1 MKRKLEFLLLIIL
14 AVAVILNVWSSYER
28 HKINQQYKKSVDR
41 FESVVDEYDSIAE
54 WMKSKTNQ
62 RKE

>member
-28 HKINQQYKKSVDR
+28 HKINQQYKKVS
-41 FESVVDEYDSIAE
+41 
-54 WMKSKTNQ
+54 
-62 RKE
+62 